1 MKKMCKSSSRPDKRF
16 GFTLLELMLV
26 MAIMVLFI
34 SFIYGTFYIV
44 NASHA
49 RVAVLNDAKEVAAL
63 HMTAI
68 ENMIINAE
76 DVVISDSASALADH
90 KVITFSPLSELTVDG
105 SIIFTIDQYT
115 INTTSS
121 NNNKWDVTATFVKSA
136 ATSSVD
142 VTIIIKDR
150 SKDPPT
156 VFYQLKK
163 TILLLNVRNDVGSEI
178 TAGITGHV
186 IKCKYPTF

>member
-1 MKKMCKSSSRPDKRF
+1 MKKMRKSSSRPDKQT

-63 HMTAI
+63 QMTAI
-68 ENMIINAE
+68 ENMIINAD
-76 DVVISDSASALADH
+76 DVVISDSSSALADH
-90 KVITFSPLSELTVDG
+90 TVITFDAEGNLTYNG
-105 SIIFTIDQYT
+105 TPAFTIDQYK
-115 INTTSS
+115 IKTTSD
-121 NNNKWDVTATFVKSA
+121 NKNKWDVTATFAKSA
-136 ATSSVD
+136 ATSSVV
-142 VTIIIKDR
+142 VTVIIKDR

-156 VFYQLKK
+156 VFYKLEK
-163 TILLLNVRNDVGSEI
+163 TILLLNVKNEVGSDI
-178 TAGITGHV
+178 TAGITGRV